1 MVLIGAQ
8 IIAFFEDVAQ
18 MELSNRTRFYLL
30 NYEGIT
36 LVDDLAKW
44 EDDDWYQNISNCKKP
59 DRIPDP
65 INAAQLIHQV
75 PFPLL
80 VNPLKRLKISSRIVS
95 SYESVSVDLTAP
107 NLRWRVLDKFEIQ
120 RKAMKK

>member
-1 MVLIGAQ
+1 MVLIAAQ

-44 EDDDWYQNISNCKKP
+44 EDDDWYQKISNCKKP
-59 DRIPDP
+59 DRIPDL

-80 VNPLKRLKISSRIVS
+80 VKSLNRLNIASRMVRC
-95 SYESVSVDLTAP
+95 YNSVSVDLTVSK
-107 NLRWRVLDKFEIQ
+107 LLWMVLDNL
-120 RKAMKK
+120 

>member
-1 MVLIGAQ
+1 M
-8 IIAFFEDVAQ
+8 
-18 MELSNRTRFYLL
+18 
-30 NYEGIT
+30 
-36 LVDDLAKW
+36 DDLAKW
-44 EDDDWYQNISNCKKP
+44 EDDYWDQWMSNCKKP
-59 DRIPDP
+59 DRIPDTV
-65 INAAQLIHQV
+65 NSAQLIHQV

-120 RKAMKK
+120 CKAMKK

>member
-44 EDDDWYQNISNCKKP
+44 EDDD
-59 DRIPDP
+59 
-65 INAAQLIHQV
+65 
-75 PFPLL
+75 
-80 VNPLKRLKISSRIVS
+80 
-95 SYESVSVDLTAP
+95 
-107 NLRWRVLDKFEIQ
+107 
-120 RKAMKK
+120 